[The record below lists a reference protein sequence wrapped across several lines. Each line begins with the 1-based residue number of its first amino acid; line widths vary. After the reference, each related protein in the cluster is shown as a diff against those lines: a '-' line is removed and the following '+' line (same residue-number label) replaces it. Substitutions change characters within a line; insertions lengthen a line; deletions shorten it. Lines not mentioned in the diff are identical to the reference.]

1 MKILLTLVL
10 AFGARAEAQRC
21 APEMAAVCVRHS
33 LPALRAPLTAAAGEV
48 SLFDRSEHSL
58 PGREDAL
65 APFGARRW
73 TAAVC

>member
-10 AFGARAEAQRC
+10 AFVARTEAQPC
-21 APEMAAVCVRHS
+21 APEMAAVRVRHF
-33 LPALRAPLTAAAGEV
+33 LPALRASLSAASGEV

-65 APFGARRW
+65 APFGAKRW